1 MKTELKVGLALVVSL
16 VAIVLGVRFFEG
28 LPVFSRT
35 NTYTT
40 TFPRADGLVAGSQ
53 VRINGVAVGTVEGVS
68 LDPETQRVRVRLR
81 IDDLAL
87 PTGTTATLGGISA
100 LGGVRLDLVPG
111 PPGSAALP
119 DGAEIPSTSAP
130 DLVAQLQDQ
139 GPLLAARID
148 TLLLGAGLTV
158 GEAYRLLGD
167 EDSDLRLALLGLRQ
181 STNTLN
187 RVVQDQSPALAAAIG
202 RAEGTL
208 TSADV
213 AAQEFR
219 LLATDLRGVTATNR
233 DSVALAINRLNTA
246 LVRANAL
253 FARLDTTGGR
263 VDTLLA
269 KVERGEGNLGM
280 LLNDSTLYVRL
291 DTTLR
296 RTNGLVDDF
305 RRNPGRYLKHIKL
318 VDIF

>member
-1 MKTELKVGLALVVSL
+1 MKTELKVGLALVLSL
-16 VAIVLGVRFFEG
+16 VAVLLGIRFFEG

-35 NTYTT
+35 NTYTA
-40 TFPRADGLVAGSQ
+40 TFPRADGLVGGSQ
-53 VRINGVAVGTVEGVS
+53 VRINGVAVGTVEGIE
-68 LDPETQRVRVRLR
+68 LDPTPQRVRVRLR

-87 PTGTTATLGGISA
+87 PTGTTATIGGFSA

-111 PPGSAALP
+111 PPSAAPLP
-119 DGAEIPSTSAP
+119 DGAEIPTVSTP
-130 DLVAQLQDQ
+130 DVLAQFQDRA
-139 GPLLAARID
+139 PLLAARLD

-187 RVVQDQSPALAAAIG
+187 RVVQAQSPALAAAIG

-219 LLATDLRGVTATNR
+219 GLATDLRGVTATNR
-233 DSVALAINRLNTA
+233 DSVALAVARLNAA
-246 LVRANAL
+246 LVRANGL
-253 FARLDTTGGR
+253 LARLDTTGGR

-269 KVERGEGNLGM
+269 RVERGEGTLGL

-291 DTTLR
+291 DSTLR
-296 RTNGLVDDF
+296 RSNGLLTDF
-305 RRNPGRYLKHIKL
+305 QRNPGRYLKHLKL